1 MKRAFT
7 LLALV
12 LIVAVAAFSQA
23 QPNGPSSGTIQGSK
37 SLMVGGPHD
46 FGPGGAFTEI
56 QGKGQPKGVCDYCH
70 RPHIMGADGQ
80 AAPLWARKSVAT
92 SPVYGVY
99 SSVSMDAT
107 VANGHLAPIN
117 SDDNYS
123 AMCLSCHDGSQ
134 FLATTSWGSNGT
146 PYNNGN
152 PWPFDG
158 AGSVSIDSAYAFA
171 DAGGLNLGG
180 NMQLSHTHPVH
191 LDYDYAQANDGQLY
205 AKAAAGYV
213 YLETSPATKAI
224 GRLFNG
230 KMECSSCHNPH
241 FKNGIGLQSPNSA
254 NDLGGALCVSC
265 HKK

>member
-12 LIVAVAAFSQA
+12 LIVAVAAFGQA
-23 QPNGPSSGTIQGSK
+23 QPNGPSPNGTVQGSK
-37 SLMVGGPHD
+37 SLMIGGAHD
-46 FGPGGAFTEI
+46 FGPGGVAAP
-56 QGKGQPKGVCDYCH
+56 GKGQPKGVCDYCH

-80 AAPLWARKSVAT
+80 AAPLWARKSVSSGLT
-92 SPVYGVY
+92 YGVY
-99 SSVSMDAT
+99 SSVSMDAN
-107 VANGHLAPIN
+107 VGNGHQAPIN
-117 SDDNYS
+117 NDDNYS

-134 FLATTSWGSNGT
+134 FLSSTAYGSNGT
-146 PYNNGN
+146 PYNLGN

-158 AGSVSIDSAYAFA
+158 AGAIAMDSTFVFR
-171 DAGGLNLGG
+171 DAGGINPNGNL
-180 NMQLSHTHPVH
+180 QLSHTHPVH
-191 LDYDYAQANDGQLY
+191 IDYDYAQANDGQLY

-241 FKNGIGLQSPNSA
+241 FKTGIGLQSPASA
-254 NDLGGALCVSC
+254 NDLGGALCVAC

>member
-12 LIVAVAAFSQA
+12 LIVAVAAFGQA
-23 QPNGPSSGTIQGSK
+23 QPNGPSSGTVQGSK
-37 SLMVGGPHD
+37 SLMIGGPHD
-46 FGPGGAFTEI
+46 FGPGGIHAPA
-56 QGKGQPKGVCDYCH
+56 QGQSKGVCDYCH

-80 AAPLWARKSVAT
+80 AAPLWARKSVNSALT
-92 SPVYGVY
+92 YGVY
-99 SSVSMDAT
+99 TSVSMDAN
-107 VANGHLAPIN
+107 VGNGHQAPIN

-134 FLATTSWGSNGT
+134 FLASTAWGSNGH
-146 PYNNGN
+146 PYNGFPNT
-152 PWPFDG
+152 WPFDG
-158 AGSVSIDSAYAFA
+158 APNSIDSAFAFA
-171 DAGGLNLGG
+171 DAGGLNPGG

-191 LDYDYAQANDGQLY
+191 IDYDYAQANDGQLY

-241 FKNGIGLQSPNSA
+241 FKTGIGLQSPNSA
-254 NDLGGALCVSC
+254 NDQGGALCVSC